1 MLEHYLTAFAT
12 ILLPQNLLA
21 ICLGGLWGILAGA
34 LPGISTSMGVVL
46 LLPFTYA
53 MSPIGAFTILVSAY
67 CGGITGG
74 SITSILFGIPGEPSS
89 VPTVIEGHAMAK
101 QGHAAYALWV
111 FLFCSI
117 GGGIFSVLV
126 MMAATPVISNFALRF
141 GPPEYFALTVLGLS
155 VVSGLSGSSLL
166 KGVIACFF
174 GIFLAT
180 MGTDGITGLERFTF
194 GTTILLGG
202 INFVTAMVGML
213 AVSEIFIEAQEP
225 FQEYKGAAGYTGMKT
240 KSEFPKF
247 SLYRQNWF
255 NLLRSS
261 CIGTVVGALP
271 GAGATIASFL
281 AYGEAARSSKHP
293 EKFGNG
299 AVDGL
304 MASESANNA
313 STGGSMTI
321 LLSLGIP
328 GSNTTAMLVAAFM
341 IHGMQPGP
349 LLLTARPDII
359 YGIFVAMLL
368 ANIFL
373 LGLTIGGIRL
383 FLQLNKLP
391 YSVFSAAIMI
401 LCTIGAFGISNNMD
415 ELYLMFAF
423 GVIGYFMR
431 KYGYPVA
438 PAVLGLVLGDL
449 AELSLRR
456 SLLLNFGSPA
466 ILVTRPIS
474 AILLAGALVSI
485 VYPLLKKP
493 KALQQEAG

>member
-1 MLEHYLTAFAT
+1 MLEHYMTAFAT

-46 LLPFTYA
+46 LLPFTYS
-53 MSPIGAFTILVSAY
+53 MSPIGAFTILVAAY

-89 VPTVIEGHAMAK
+89 VPTVIEGHSLAK

-126 MMAATPVISNFALRF
+126 MMAATPVIANFALRF
-141 GPPEYFALTVLGLS
+141 GPPEYFALTILGLS
-155 VVSGLSGSSLL
+155 VVSGLSGGSIL

-225 FQEYKGAAGYTGMKT
+225 FQEYKGAAGYSGMKT
-240 KSEFPKF
+240 KTEFPKF
-247 SLYRQNWF
+247 SLFRQNWF
-255 NLLRSS
+255 NLVRSS

-281 AYGEAARSSKHP
+281 AYGEAARSSKNP

-299 AVDGL
+299 AIDGL

-341 IHGMQPGP
+341 IHGLQPGP
-349 LLLTARPDII
+349 LLLTSRPDII

-456 SLLLNFGSPA
+456 SLLLSFGSPI
-466 ILVTRPIS
+466 ILVTRPICVV
-474 AILLAGALVSI
+474 LLAGALVSI

-493 KALQQEAG
+493 KMLDNLG